1 MINDDVINAFNNR
14 LTVNASNIKTL
25 TVEIQDR
32 VKAHGDTAAALLK
45 NRDLAM
51 FIHQLKFEWC
61 DQLALI
67 KGHTEE
73 DNNKR
78 IAISNKITA
87 IDDFVGLLKQAVITK
102 ASVVKANQ
110 PPADITT

>member
-1 MINDDVINAFNNR
+1 MIDSQVIDAFNSR
-14 LTVNASNIKTL
+14 LTVNPSSIKSL
-25 TVEIQDR
+25 TVEQQDN
-32 VKAHGDTAAALLK
+32 VKAHGDKASALLK
-45 NRDLAM
+45 NKDLAM
-51 FIHQLKFEWC
+51 FIHQLKFDWC

-78 IAISNKITA
+78 VAISNKIAA
-87 IDDFVGLLKQAVITK
+87 IDDFVSLLKQAVFTK

-110 PPADITT
+110 PPTDLT